1 MVGQIFLLMGEIW
14 SMHNDRYTVRGDE
27 AKGREEFL
35 CLNFSCLTI
44 KYEFYFALHQM
55 LEALKFVAISS
66 NVPSLF

>member
-1 MVGQIFLLMGEIW
+1 
-14 SMHNDRYTVRGDE
+14 MHNADIQCPMGLERKSRV
-27 AKGREEFL
+27 REEFL